1 MSQCNY
7 CTLKGVKERAKVR
20 GQTVTVK
27 SDDFG
32 MRGLSAYVHEP
43 DRDPDTSENSSD
55 RAVWFMELTDECVCG

>member
-7 CTLKGVKERAKVR
+7 CTLEGIRERAKMK

-32 MRGLSAYVHEP
+32 MRGVSAYVHEP
-43 DRDPDTSENSSD
+43 DRDPETSENSTD
-55 RAVWFMELTDECVCG
+55 RATRFMELTEQCVC